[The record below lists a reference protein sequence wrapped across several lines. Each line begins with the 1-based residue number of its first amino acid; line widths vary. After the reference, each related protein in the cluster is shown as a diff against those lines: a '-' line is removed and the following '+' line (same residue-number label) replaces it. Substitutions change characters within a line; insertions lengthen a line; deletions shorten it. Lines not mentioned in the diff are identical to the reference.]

1 MSTIGKKVYFNVLD
15 DIVKNYINTI
25 HNSIKMKPKD
35 VKNNNLTEYLEEF
48 NKKDPKFK
56 IGDHVRIL
64 RYKNIFSKGYLPNWS
79 EEVFIIYKVKKYSS
93 LDVFN

>member
-56 IGDHVRIL
+56 IDDHVRIL